1 MMTEKA
7 ALTCLRVIAFDEREP
22 KYSIDI
28 HVYIIII
35 YIYNVPGSYV
45 PVWVLRVYKCPCRYL

>member
-1 MMTEKA
+1 MMTKKA

-35 YIYNVPGSYV
+35 YIQCTRQLCACVGVTCVQMPM
-45 PVWVLRVYKCPCRYL
+45 